1 MTEPVPDQL
10 QRRIRR
16 LYAAFN
22 EGNIDTV
29 LAGLTVDVAW
39 ANGMEGGHVH
49 GHGGVRDYW
58 TRQFQQIRSTVE
70 PHHIELAPDG
80 RVAVQVHQVVH
91 SADGSQLLD
100 DTWVRH
106 LFTFRNGQVSRFD
119 IA

>member
-1 MTEPVPDQL
+1 MTEPVPDQV

-58 TRQFQQIRSTVE
+58 MRQFQQIRSTVE

-80 RVAVQVHQVVH
+80 RVAVQVHQVVQ